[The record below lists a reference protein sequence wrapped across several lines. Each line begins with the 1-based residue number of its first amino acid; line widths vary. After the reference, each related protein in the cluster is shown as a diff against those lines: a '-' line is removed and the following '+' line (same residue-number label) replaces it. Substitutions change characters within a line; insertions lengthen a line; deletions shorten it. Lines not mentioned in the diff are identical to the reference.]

1 MILRGTV
8 RRKSILLLGWQ
19 GSRTSLLEVW
29 LRAFDGAYL
38 LAAYARYLLCRG
50 RGSRVHS
57 RTLAVGLQDHVC
69 LVSRVRYSPKG
80 ARIDKAEGNLGEE
93 EKHSG

>member
-38 LAAYARYLLCRG
+38 LAAYARSFCVGAGGAEYKLG
-50 RGSRVHS
+50 R
-57 RTLAVGLQDHVC
+57 
-69 LVSRVRYSPKG
+69 
-80 ARIDKAEGNLGEE
+80 
-93 EKHSG
+93 